1 MIRILFLHLAVG
13 LGVRLRRVSENN
25 ELPLRQPRINLLH
38 AVHLV
43 LLRADRQR
51 RQKSRHGLPAGIP
64 QDKCSWGVVRVPEAL
79 EERIQVVR
87 RCREVEPW
95 RVVGEKRLDARV
107 ELGHS
112 WDWGWG
118 VDECLFED
126 ADGVTG
132 CCDFDCVVNV

>member
-1 MIRILFLHLAVG
+1 MGVCLLHLAVR
-13 LGVRLRRVSENN
+13 LGIRLRRVSEND
-25 ELPLRQPRINLLH
+25 ELPLRQPRIDLLH
-38 AVHLV
+38 AVYLV

-51 RQKSRHGLPAGIP
+51 RQKPGHGLPARIP
-64 QDKCSWGVVRVPEAL
+64 QNKGSWGVVRVPEAL

-87 RCREVEPW
+87 RCREVEPR

-118 VDECLFED
+118 VDECFFED
-126 ADGVTG
+126 ADGVTS
-132 CCDFDCVVNV
+132 CCDFDCVVNI